1 MDREEEQDEAVGE
14 LIYRVGFSIIS
25 SSEIV
30 SLFAPQLEL
39 HNEHSTLKLLKTR
52 LNCCIDCTAL
62 VWTNPEA
69 YIALSGKRETTN
81 SNTVPGEEV
90 EQRAAGGGGGCQ
102 YLSVGSSVLP
112 ARMHNTTAP
121 PRHSNKAIILS
132 TCTQGEVQS
141 TP

>member
-90 EQRAAGGGGGCQ
+90 EQRAAGGGGG
-102 YLSVGSSVLP
+102 LSVSFRWFFS
-112 ARMHNTTAP
+112 ASCKNAQHDCATA
-121 PRHSNKAIILS
+121 AL
-132 TCTQGEVQS
+132 Q
-141 TP
+141 

>member
-90 EQRAAGGGGGCQ
+90 EQRAAGGCQ
-102 YLSVGSSVLP
+102 YLSRWFFSPSCK
-112 ARMHNTTAP
+112 MHNTTAP
-121 PRHSNKAIILS
+121 RRHSNKAIILS